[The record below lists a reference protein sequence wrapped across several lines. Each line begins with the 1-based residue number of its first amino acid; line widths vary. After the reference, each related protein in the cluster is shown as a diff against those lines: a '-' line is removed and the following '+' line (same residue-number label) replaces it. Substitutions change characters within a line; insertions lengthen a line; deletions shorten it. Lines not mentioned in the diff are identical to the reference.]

1 MKYKN
6 TALAILGAVGGEKNV
21 LRATHCVTRLRLE
34 LKDENIVSDERVKS
48 ISGVIGIMKKNGQYQ
63 IILGN
68 DVANYYKEFTALGKF
83 DSDSVQQLKK
93 ANVLEQVIEYIAGS
107 MTPLIPAMLGG
118 GMIKVLVI
126 VLPMLGLLKADSQ
139 SISFLAFFGDAP
151 YHFMPIFLAYSASQK
166 LKVTPALAMSVA
178 GILLHP
184 NFVQM
189 VSSGD
194 PLHFLGAP
202 VTPAS
207 YGSSVI
213 PILIM
218 VWLMKYIEA
227 VFNKVTPAVTKSFL
241 QPTLVLL
248 VSGFIALVL
257 VGPLGVLV
265 GEGLS
270 QLVEQMHGVAGWLT
284 LAVLGAIMPFI
295 VMTGMHWAFA
305 PIFLAASIAT
315 PDVLILPAML
325 GSNLAQGAASIAVAF
340 KSKNSNTKQIAFA
353 AGFSAL
359 FAGVTEPALYGVT
372 LKYKKPLYAAMIGGG
387 LAGLFVGLTGVKAY
401 LFAVPSL
408 IALPQFIYSEAASN
422 ITNAMIAAAIS
433 IIVTFILAYF
443 LGIDEE
449 TSTVNLEK
457 VAPGISSRK
466 NVFSPLSGQILPLEK
481 VNDATFSKKMLGE
494 GVAIIPKD
502 GKVYAPFDGT
512 VTSLFPTKHAI
523 GLTSDEGVELLI
535 HFGLETVELKGRGF
549 VSHVSDGEKV
559 EKGQL
564 MLEVDVEM
572 LVAEGYDIVTP
583 VVVTNTQEY
592 LDVLLLSTKEEVN
605 YADDLLAVL

>member
-6 TALAILGAVGGEKNV
+6 TALAILEAVGGEKNV

-48 ISGVIGIMKKNGQYQ
+48 ISGVLGIMKKNGQYQ

-83 DSDSVQQLKK
+83 DSDSVQQVKK

-151 YHFMPIFLAYSASQK
+151 YYFMPIFLAYSASQK

-189 VSSGD
+189 VSTGD
-194 PLHFLGAP
+194 PLHFLGTP

-257 VGPLGVLV
+257 VGPLGVIV

-325 GSNLAQGAASIAVAF
+325 GSNLAQGAASMAVAF

-502 GKVYAPFDGT
+502 GKVYAPFDGA

>member
-257 VGPLGVLV
+257 VGPLGVIV

>member
-6 TALAILGAVGGEKNV
+6 TALAILEAVGGEKNV

-83 DSDSVQQLKK
+83 DSDSVQQVKK

-189 VSSGD
+189 VSSGE

-207 YGSSVI
+207 YGSPVI

-257 VGPLGVLV
+257 VGPLGVIV

-325 GSNLAQGAASIAVAF
+325 GSNLAQGAASMAVAF

-502 GKVYAPFDGT
+502 GKVYAPFDGA

>member
-6 TALAILGAVGGEKNV
+6 TALAILEAVGGEKNV

-48 ISGVIGIMKKNGQYQ
+48 ISGVLGIMKKNGQYQ

-83 DSDSVQQLKK
+83 DSDSVQQVKK

-151 YHFMPIFLAYSASQK
+151 YYFMPIFLAYSASQK

-257 VGPLGVLV
+257 VGPLGVIV

-325 GSNLAQGAASIAVAF
+325 GSNLAQGAASMAVAF

-502 GKVYAPFDGT
+502 GKVYAPFDGA

>member
-6 TALAILGAVGGEKNV
+6 TALAILEAVGGEKNV

-83 DSDSVQQLKK
+83 DSDSVQQVKK
-93 ANVLEQVIEYIAGS
+93 VNVLEQVIEYIAGS

-189 VSSGD
+189 VSTGD

-257 VGPLGVLV
+257 VGPLGVIV

-325 GSNLAQGAASIAVAF
+325 GSNLAQGAASMAVAF

-481 VNDATFSKKMLGE
+481 VNDATFSKKMLGD

-502 GKVYAPFDGT
+502 GKVYAPFDGA

>member
-6 TALAILGAVGGEKNV
+6 TALAILEAVGGEKNV

-48 ISGVIGIMKKNGQYQ
+48 ISGVLGIMKKNGQYQ

-83 DSDSVQQLKK
+83 DSDSVQQVKK

-151 YHFMPIFLAYSASQK
+151 YYFMPIFLAYSASQK

-189 VSSGD
+189 VSTGD

-257 VGPLGVLV
+257 VGPLGVIV

-325 GSNLAQGAASIAVAF
+325 GSNLAQGAASMAVAF

-502 GKVYAPFDGT
+502 GKVYAPFDGA

-549 VSHVSDGEKV
+549 VNHVSDGEKV

>member
-6 TALAILGAVGGEKNV
+6 TALAILEAVGGEKNV

-34 LKDENIVSDERVKS
+34 LKDENDVSDERVKS
-48 ISGVIGIMKKNGQYQ
+48 ISGVLGIMKKNGQYQ

-83 DSDSVQQLKK
+83 DSDSVQQFKK

-151 YHFMPIFLAYSASQK
+151 YYFMPIFLAYSASQK

-189 VSSGD
+189 VSTGD

-257 VGPLGVLV
+257 VGPLGVIV

-325 GSNLAQGAASIAVAF
+325 GSNLAQGAASMAVAF

-422 ITNAMIAAAIS
+422 ITNAMITAAIS

-443 LGIDEE
+443 LGIDGE

-502 GKVYAPFDGT
+502 GKVYAPFDGA

>member
-6 TALAILGAVGGEKNV
+6 TALAILEAVGGEKNV

-48 ISGVIGIMKKNGQYQ
+48 ISGVLGIMKKNGQYQ

-83 DSDSVQQLKK
+83 DSDSVQQVKK

-227 VFNKVTPAVTKSFL
+227 VFNKVTPAITKSFL

-257 VGPLGVLV
+257 VGPLGVIV

-284 LAVLGAIMPFI
+284 LAVLGAIVPFI

-325 GSNLAQGAASIAVAF
+325 GSNLAQGAASMAVAF

-433 IIVTFILAYF
+433 IIVTFILTYF

-457 VAPGISSRK
+457 VAPGILSRK

-502 GKVYAPFDGT
+502 GKVYAPFDGA

>member
-6 TALAILGAVGGEKNV
+6 TALAILEAVGGEKNV

-83 DSDSVQQLKK
+83 DSDSVQQVKK

-189 VSSGD
+189 VSTGD

-257 VGPLGVLV
+257 VGPLGVIV

-325 GSNLAQGAASIAVAF
+325 GSNLAQGAASMAVAF

-466 NVFSPLSGQILPLEK
+466 NVFSPLSGKILPLEK

-502 GKVYAPFDGT
+502 GKVYAPFDGA

>member
-6 TALAILGAVGGEKNV
+6 TALAILEAVGGEKNV

-48 ISGVIGIMKKNGQYQ
+48 ISGVLGIMKKNGQYQ

-83 DSDSVQQLKK
+83 DSDSVQQVKK

-227 VFNKVTPAVTKSFL
+227 VFNKVTPAITKSFL
-241 QPTLVLL
+241 QPALVLL

-257 VGPLGVLV
+257 VGPLGVIV

-325 GSNLAQGAASIAVAF
+325 GSNLAQGAASMAVAF

-502 GKVYAPFDGT
+502 GKVYAPFDGAI
-512 VTSLFPTKHAI
+512 TSLFPTKHAI

>member
-6 TALAILGAVGGEKNV
+6 TALAILEAVGGEKNV

-48 ISGVIGIMKKNGQYQ
+48 ISGVLGIMKKNGQYQ

-83 DSDSVQQLKK
+83 DSDSVQQVKK

-189 VSSGD
+189 VSTGD

-257 VGPLGVLV
+257 VGPLGVIV

-270 QLVEQMHGVAGWLT
+270 QLVEQMYGVAGWLT

-325 GSNLAQGAASIAVAF
+325 GSNLAQGAASMAVAF

-466 NVFSPLSGQILPLEK
+466 NVFSPLSGKILPLEK

-502 GKVYAPFDGT
+502 GKVYAPFDGA

>member
-6 TALAILGAVGGEKNV
+6 TALAILEAVGGEKNV

-48 ISGVIGIMKKNGQYQ
+48 ISGVLGIMKKNGQYQ

-83 DSDSVQQLKK
+83 DSDSVQQVKK

-151 YHFMPIFLAYSASQK
+151 YHFMPIFLAYSDSQK

-227 VFNKVTPAVTKSFL
+227 VFNKVTPAITKSFL

-257 VGPLGVLV
+257 VGPLGVIV

-325 GSNLAQGAASIAVAF
+325 GSNLAQGAASMAVAF

-502 GKVYAPFDGT
+502 GKVYAPFDGAI
-512 VTSLFPTKHAI
+512 TSLFPTKHAI

>member
-6 TALAILGAVGGEKNV
+6 TALAILEAVGGEKNV

-48 ISGVIGIMKKNGQYQ
+48 ISGVLGIMKKNGQYQ

-83 DSDSVQQLKK
+83 DSDSVQQVKK

-194 PLHFLGAP
+194 PLHFLDAP

-227 VFNKVTPAVTKSFL
+227 VFNKVTPAITKSFL

-257 VGPLGVLV
+257 VGPLGVIV

-325 GSNLAQGAASIAVAF
+325 GSNLAQGAASMAVAF

-502 GKVYAPFDGT
+502 GKVYAPFDGA

>member
-6 TALAILGAVGGEKNV
+6 TALAILEAVGGEKNV

-48 ISGVIGIMKKNGQYQ
+48 ISGVLGIMKKNGQYQ

-83 DSDSVQQLKK
+83 DSDSVQQVKK

-151 YHFMPIFLAYSASQK
+151 YYFMPIFLAYSASQK

-189 VSSGD
+189 VSTGD

-257 VGPLGVLV
+257 VGPLGVIV

-325 GSNLAQGAASIAVAF
+325 GSNLAQGAASMAVAF

-502 GKVYAPFDGT
+502 GKVYAPFDGA

>member
-6 TALAILGAVGGEKNV
+6 TALAILEAVGGEKNV

-48 ISGVIGIMKKNGQYQ
+48 ISGVLGIMKKNGQYQ

-83 DSDSVQQLKK
+83 DSDSVQQVKK

-189 VSSGD
+189 VSTGD

-257 VGPLGVLV
+257 VGPLGVIV

-270 QLVEQMHGVAGWLT
+270 QLVEQMYGVAGWLT

-325 GSNLAQGAASIAVAF
+325 GSNLAQGAASMAVAF

-449 TSTVNLEK
+449 KSTVNLEK

-502 GKVYAPFDGT
+502 GKVYAPFDGA

-583 VVVTNTQEY
+583 IVVTNTQEY